1 MYNIVF
7 TNRSVKDLENL
18 SPEVKTRIITKL
30 KEYLLNPF
38 DYSTKLS
45 DTKLGTYRF
54 RIGEYRVI
62 FDLDGTTLIILRIGH
77 RKEIYK

>member
-7 TNRSVKDLENL
+7 TNRSIKDLENL

-30 KEYLLNPF
+30 KEYLPNPF
-38 DYSTKLS
+38 DYCTKLS
-45 DTKLGTYRF
+45 DIKLGTYRF